1 MIRHVILWQLKDEL
15 TDEEKEN
22 LKQKI
27 KESLEGLQ
35 GKIDGLLYVKVVIDG
50 LSSSNADVYLDS
62 AVTDEKALDVYQ
74 NYPEHVD
81 IKKNLIGP
89 NAKTRVCMDF
99 KED

>member
-62 AVTDEKALDVYQ
+62 AETDEKALDVYQ

-81 IKKNLIGP
+81 IKKNLIAP
-89 NAKTRVCMDF
+89 NAKTRICMDF